1 MTKTHLITFCVTA
14 LLLSLFCNNFCLAE
28 EEEIPTW
35 KLEIVPDQV
44 VGAPNSGRRM
54 AILLVDRSKSM
65 GDPWGTGK
73 DECRWDKV
81 YSEIKKRLDDLRK
94 TSSGIEVRIRFFSD
108 RTDCLQSLS
117 GILTDENSV
126 SQLFAQFPKV
136 KPDEGGTALYDALWN
151 VCVQTTQENK
161 LQPIEWLYFELFSDG
176 KNTTFNKTSKE
187 WQEKF
192 KKLKEQ
198 LAAIE
203 AQVFPVGAEADQM
216 LKDNEFGL
224 LVPIGDKIPTPPAP
238 RVSYKIQNRSEQNS
252 VVSTNILARVG
263 QKYPVPIEI
272 NLDKVPVNDRG
283 ALLKAFEIGVETA
296 FPFQI
301 TGSPFQ
307 MEPRKNVELSP
318 TNEIV
323 MKGAVAVLTLKVDQP
338 LDAPNPAPIL
348 RGSENYKIS
357 FRPAVVP
364 PNDEAWKVTYEPV
377 IKINTPADFLV
388 NLVPPSK
395 VVWTFSDGQIIN
407 GPGFSAQFKKSG
419 TMTAF
424 IVAKTRDQEVTKER
438 AVVADVVDAEF
449 HIVGGDHQEATV
461 GDEPEFKIE
470 KVGGSPAQYQWF
482 VNGADKG
489 KGETV
494 KIKFESV
501 GEFNVSCTA
510 TSDKGKFEWYQS
522 VAVKV
527 KIAPKILLQDINI
540 IVEGLKTYSVVVKVY
555 ELDEKVKLTCGKFE
569 AEKKPDF
576 GNLASKICEVV
587 FEVPYEEI
595 SNAKNKDDN
604 NGRWFVEILATCGA
618 MKDSRKVPIQRSEAA
633 PFLKEPADNAKAYL
647 GGDTSLILGV
657 KPIGDEK
664 IVGSILVGVVDADG
678 KEIYNGRNSREA
690 GFKFELHPEVG
701 VPVGQLIVRAAVE
714 LTFPIFKPE
723 LIKIGQLSLQVEKGN
738 YVPNWEP
745 KNPTAYTPVTFSMD
759 GLLPADK
766 VGWILTSLK
775 PVAGQSPLTS
785 DSVPWVVDSL
795 SPGEWKLDSFV
806 ILANKAKEK
815 ISQKTLTLAS
825 PKVLELPTEAQPGK
839 PITAK
844 ILKGIPLDKVKEIH
858 WKGPGDDE
866 NDSGPS
872 TTHATRQFVSD
883 AWGNQAVTVEVV
895 MLDGSKITEEGN
907 VAVKGDSPTLDV
919 KLDPNPVT
927 GGTKLIK
934 LKPGLSGD
942 CKKISVI
949 VQTPDGAPIGSAKDY
964 EPSQTDIPI
973 DVPPTIENFQVV
985 VTAVPFPLD
994 PSPPQ
999 PSITKIIVVPPAQWW
1014 WWIACLIGF
1023 ALVAWRLFKYLFGNE
1038 PMLWTLEFGL
1048 NDPGPPTSDSGELAS
1063 LAISSTV
1070 RDSEKAYPPYKG
1082 WSRRDKSAFVPLWLL
1097 HDRIGNEEAG
1107 WLKENQNPH
1116 IQFKIRNF
1124 WSDPFVNL
1132 PSFEQGWGVPEQ
1144 RFPPVDSQD
1153 GRTSTTYKLLAPNPN
1168 SEYPHH
1174 IYLRARCPKGAD
1186 PLLWIFWTWIVI
1198 SLISLTILLPV
1209 FHMTRAFT

>member
-1 MTKTHLITFCVTA
+1 MLYNFSTFIYEVRGRHRFRQYLKKQKMTKTHLITFFVTA
-14 LLLSLFCNNFCLAE
+14 LLVSLCCNNFCCA

-44 VGAPNSGRRM
+44 AGAPNSGRRM
-54 AILLVDRSKSM
+54 AILLVDRSLSM

-73 DECRWDKV
+73 GVCRWDKV
-81 YSEIKKRLDDLRK
+81 YSEIKKRLEDLRI
-94 TSSGIEVRIRFFSD
+94 TSPGIEVRIRFFNN
-108 RTDCLQSLS
+108 RTDCLPSLS
-117 GILTDENSV
+117 EKLTDENSV
-126 SQLFAQFPKV
+126 SRLFAQFPKV
-136 KPDEGGTALYDALWN
+136 KPDEGGTALYEALWN
-151 VCVQTTQENK
+151 VCVQTTEENK
-161 LQPIEWLYFELFSDG
+161 QKPIEWLYFELFSDG
-176 KNTTFNKTSKE
+176 KDEDSNSDFTN
-187 WQEKF
+187 WQGQF

-203 AQVFPVGAEADQM
+203 ATVFPVGKEAEQM
-216 LKDNEFGL
+216 LKDKVFGL
-224 LVPIGDKIPTPPAP
+224 LVPIGNKIPTPPAP
-238 RVSYKIQNRSEQNS
+238 RVSYKIQNRSDQTS

-263 QKYPVPIEI
+263 QNYPVPIEI
-272 NLDKVPVNDRG
+272 NLEKVPVNDRE
-283 ALLKAFEIGVETA
+283 ALFKAFKIGVETDL
-296 FPFQI
+296 PFKI
-301 TGSPFQ
+301 TGSPFE
-307 MEPRKNVELSP
+307 MGLMKNVELSP
-318 TNEIV
+318 TDDNV
-323 MKGAVAVLTLKVDQP
+323 TKGAVAVLTLKVDQP
-338 LDAPNPAPIL
+338 SDAPNPAPIL

-357 FRPAVVP
+357 FRPAVAP
-364 PNDEAWKVTYEPV
+364 PNADAWKVDYEPV
-377 IKINTPADFLV
+377 IKINTPADFFV
-388 NLVPPSK
+388 NLVPPFE
-395 VVWTFSDGQIIN
+395 VDWTFSDGQMKS
-407 GPGFSAQFKKSG
+407 GPGVSAQFKKSG

-424 IVAKTRDQEVTKER
+424 IVAKTHDDQKGVKKDR
-438 AVVADVVDAEF
+438 AVVAEVVDAEF
-449 HIVGGDHQEATV
+449 HIVGGYHQKATI

-501 GEFNVSCTA
+501 GEEYVSCTA

-522 VAVKV
+522 VKVEVKT
-527 KIAPKILLQDINI
+527 APKIVLQDINR

-555 ELDEKVKLTCGKFE
+555 ELDENVKLTCGKFE
-569 AEKKPDF
+569 DEKTPDF
-576 GNLASKICEVV
+576 ANPASKICEVV
-587 FEVPYEEI
+587 FDVPYKEI
-595 SNAKNKDDN
+595 SNAMKKDT
-604 NGRWFVEILATCGA
+604 GFVEILATCGKMEA
-618 MKDSRKVPIQRSEAA
+618 RRTVPIQRSEFA
-633 PFLKEPADNAKAYL
+633 PFLKDPAENATAL
-647 GGDTSLILGV
+647 SGGKTQLILGV
-657 KPIGDEK
+657 KPNEDEK
-664 IVGSILVGVVDADG
+664 IVDSILVKVVDAVGEKIADG
-678 KEIYNGRNSREA
+678 NLSLQA
-690 GFKFELHPEVG
+690 GFKIDVHPEVG
-701 VPVGQLIVRAAVE
+701 KHVGKLIVSAAVE
-714 LTFPIFKPE
+714 LKFPIFERE
-723 LIKIGQLSLQVEKGN
+723 LIEIGHLSLKD
-738 YVPNWEP
+738 P
-745 KNPTAYTPVTFSMD
+745 KF
-759 GLLPADK
+759 
-766 VGWILTSLK
+766 
-775 PVAGQSPLTS
+775 
-785 DSVPWVVDSL
+785 
-795 SPGEWKLDSFV
+795 
-806 ILANKAKEK
+806 
-815 ISQKTLTLAS
+815 
-825 PKVLELPTEAQPGK
+825 LELPTEAQPGK

-844 ILKGIPLDKVKEIH
+844 ILEVIPLDKVKIIT
-858 WKGPGDDE
+858 WNGPGDDG
-866 NDSGPS
+866 NDSGPPAS
-872 TTHATRQFVSD
+872 HATRNFVPD
-883 AWGNQAVTVEVV
+883 EWGNQSVRVEVV
-895 MLDGSKITEEGN
+895 MLDDSKIIGEGN
-907 VAVKGDSPTLDV
+907 VAVKGVSPTLDV

-927 GGTKLIK
+927 GGTKMIK

-942 CKKISVI
+942 CKNIIVS
-949 VQTPDGAPIGSAKDY
+949 VQTPNGVLIGSPKDY
-964 EPSQTDIPI
+964 GPSQTDIPI

-985 VTAVPFPLD
+985 VTAVSFTKD
-994 PSPPQ
+994 PSPPK
-999 PSITKIIVVPPAQWW
+999 PSTTTIIVVPPAQWW

-1023 ALVAWRLFKYLFGNE
+1023 ALVAWRLFKYLIGNE